1 MSKISDQD
9 KKDWQNFL
17 SKKEKLPNKDLVQ
30 SNKKNYKSS
39 EIDLHGFTL
48 DEANK
53 KIEKFILDSYENGFN
68 KLRIVTGKGLH
79 SNNEKD
85 PYVSKDLSILRYSV
99 PEYIKNN
106 NELMN
111 LITEFKEANIQE
123 GGEGAFYIFLKKKN
137 YKINLE
143 RSESLTKVSK
153 FLSI

>member
-17 SKKEKLPNKDLVQ
+17 SKKEKLLNKDLVQ

-99 PEYIKNN
+99 PEYIKSN

-123 GGEGAFYIFLKKKN
+123 GGEGAFYIFLKKK
-137 YKINLE
+137 KL
-143 RSESLTKVSK
+143 
-153 FLSI
+153 

>member
-17 SKKEKLPNKDLVQ
+17 SKKEKLPNKDLIK
-30 SNKKNYKSS
+30 SNKKNYKIS

-99 PEYIKNN
+99 PEYIKSN

-111 LITEFKEANIQE
+111 LITEFKEAKIQE
-123 GGEGAFYIFLKKKN
+123 GGEGAFYIILKKK
-137 YKINLE
+137 KL
-143 RSESLTKVSK
+143 
-153 FLSI
+153 

>member
-1 MSKISDQD
+1 MSKASDQD

-30 SNKKNYKSS
+30 SNKKNYRSS

-99 PEYIKNN
+99 PEYIKSN
-106 NELMN
+106 NELIN

-123 GGEGAFYIFLKKKN
+123 GGEGAFYIFLKKK
-137 YKINLE
+137 KL
-143 RSESLTKVSK
+143 
-153 FLSI
+153 

>member
-17 SKKEKLPNKDLVQ
+17 SKNEKLPNKDLVQ
-30 SNKKNYKSS
+30 SNKKNFKSS

-48 DEANK
+48 DEANQ
-53 KIEKFILDSYENGFN
+53 KIEKFIFDSYENGFN

-85 PYVSKDLSILRYSV
+85 PYVSKDLGILRYSV

-106 NELMN
+106 VELMN
-111 LITEFKEANIQE
+111 LIIEFKEANVQD
-123 GGEGAFYIFLKKKN
+123 GGKGAFYIFLKKK
-137 YKINLE
+137 KL
-143 RSESLTKVSK
+143 
-153 FLSI
+153 